1 MARKLLLVPVLVVAL
16 FVAVLD
22 APADPPAGKGWKA
35 DSSASWTSPGWTDYK
50 PAGHGDGRRIK

>member
-35 DSSASWTSPGWTDYK
+35 DSTSTWSPTGWTNNK
-50 PAGHGDGRRIK
+50 PAGTGDGRRIK